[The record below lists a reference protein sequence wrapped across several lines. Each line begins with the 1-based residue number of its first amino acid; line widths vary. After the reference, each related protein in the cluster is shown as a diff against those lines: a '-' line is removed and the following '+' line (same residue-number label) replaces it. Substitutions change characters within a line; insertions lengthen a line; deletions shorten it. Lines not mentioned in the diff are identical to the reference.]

1 MSNNTENP
9 IRAELEAELLSCEI
23 DRLVAEGNL
32 KHAQADLLQLDLEE
46 LEEKNLEDQGNA
58 EADKLISDAQGQA
71 PLADKDSETDEVPE
85 CDCPGVT
92 WPWAQPLAQ
101 SMAAHPAGKA
111 PRHAAPEDVLD
122 EAEEVDE
129 RLAQVYRN
137 LHAVGVSI
145 YGKGAKPKTVDE
157 LAQSLVEGRARIVLA
172 K

>member
-9 IRAELEAELLSCEI
+9 IRVELEAELLSYEI

-32 KHAQADLLQLDLEE
+32 KHAQADLLRLDLEE

-58 EADKLISDAQGQA
+58 EADKLISDAQGRV

-85 CDCPGVT
+85 CDCPEGT
-92 WPWAQPLAQ
+92 CLAQLLAQ
-101 SMAAHPAGKA
+101 SMAAHPAGKV

-129 RLAQVYRN
+129 GLAQVYRN
-137 LHAVGVSI
+137 LRAVGASV

-157 LAQSLVEGRARIVLA
+157 LAQSLVEGRSRIVLA